1 MRFSS
6 YEDNQEGQ
14 VACSKTAYGFFT
26 LTGDASGTPR
36 ANGSNSRG
44 ETPLALASPFGRRPN
59 YLTTL
64 LLVRQSAPTSQVIY
78 FTHLMPTVERIT
90 KASRII
96 VRQEGVGLSMLRN
109 VKNECIKNKY
119 ERKNQH
125 LSLFF
130 VTLLYKNSVLEVLC
144 HC

>member
-14 VACSKTAYGFFT
+14 VACGEAAYGFFT
-26 LTGDASGTPR
+26 LTGLVVTQEGKTP
-36 ANGSNSRG
+36 
-44 ETPLALASPFGRRPN
+44 RPN

-64 LLVRQSAPTSQVIY
+64 LSARQSTPTSQVIY

-119 ERKNQH
+119 ERKNKH
-125 LSLFF
+125 
-130 VTLLYKNSVLEVLC
+130 
-144 HC
+144 

>member
-14 VACSKTAYGFFT
+14 VACGEAAMRLPHT
-26 LTGDASGTPR
+26 LFCQP
-36 ANGSNSRG
+36 NN
-44 ETPLALASPFGRRPN
+44 LRPH
-59 YLTTL
+59 LT
-64 LLVRQSAPTSQVIY
+64 VIY
-78 FTHLMPTVERIT
+78 FTHLMLTVERIT

-109 VKNECIKNKY
+109 VKNDCIKNKY
-119 ERKNQH
+119 ERNNKA

-130 VTLLYKNSVLEVLC
+130 VTLLYKNSVLEVPC
-144 HC
+144 CC

>member
-14 VACSKTAYGFFT
+14 VACGKAAYGFLT

-44 ETPLALASPFGRRPN
+44 ETPFSTRRSAKALASPFGRRPN

-64 LLVRQSAPTSQVIY
+64 LLARQSTPTSQVIY

-109 VKNECIKNKY
+109 VKNQCIKNKY
-119 ERKNQH
+119 ERKNK
-125 LSLFF
+125 
-130 VTLLYKNSVLEVLC
+130 Y
-144 HC
+144 

>member
-14 VACSKTAYGFFT
+14 VACGEAAYGFLT

-64 LLVRQSAPTSQVIY
+64 LPSRQSTPTSQVY
-78 FTHLMPTVERIT
+78 FTHLMPTVEGIT

-109 VKNECIKNKY
+109 VKN
-119 ERKNQH
+119 
-125 LSLFF
+125 
-130 VTLLYKNSVLEVLC
+130 
-144 HC
+144 

>member
-14 VACSKTAYGFFT
+14 VACGKAAYGF
-26 LTGDASGTPR
+26 
-36 ANGSNSRG
+36 
-44 ETPLALASPFGRRPN
+44 
-59 YLTTL
+59 LTTL
-64 LLVRQSAPTSQVIY
+64 LLARQSASTSQVIY

-109 VKNECIKNKY
+109 VKNGCIKNKY
-119 ERKNQH
+119 ERNNQH
-125 LSLFF
+125 
-130 VTLLYKNSVLEVLC
+130 
-144 HC
+144 

>member
-1 MRFSS
+1 M
-6 YEDNQEGQ
+6 
-14 VACSKTAYGFFT
+14 
-26 LTGDASGTPR
+26 
-36 ANGSNSRG
+36 G
-44 ETPLALASPFGRRPN
+44 ETPLALASPFGERNTN

-64 LLVRQSAPTSQVIY
+64 LSSRQSTLTSQVIY

-119 ERKNQH
+119 ERENKH
-125 LSLFF
+125 
-130 VTLLYKNSVLEVLC
+130 
-144 HC
+144 